1 MILNLTQI
9 FTPPTQRNY
18 PTRGARPLVARASE
32 EAHARAG
39 VRVCVIVRRMSSS
52 EDLLAS
58 SRKRRQ
64 FIWPRSG
71 FTMIIDPAGYAEA
84 GSDDAP
90 GSATIKT
97 SWRGPLD
104 QMSFPRCWMR
114 RLKACF

>member
-64 FIWPRSG
+64 FIWPRSC
-71 FTMIIDPAGYAEA
+71 FTMMIDPAGYAEA

-97 SWRGPLD
+97 SWEASLQPSHPEG
-104 QMSFPRCWMR
+104 
-114 RLKACF
+114 